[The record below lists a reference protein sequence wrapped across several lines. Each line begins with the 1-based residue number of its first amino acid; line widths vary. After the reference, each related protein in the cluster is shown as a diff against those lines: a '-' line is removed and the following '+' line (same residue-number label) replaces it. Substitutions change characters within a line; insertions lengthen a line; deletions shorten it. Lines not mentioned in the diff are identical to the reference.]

1 VYGSIQRP
9 NNTNMTFNN
18 TYEFYAYHP
27 KVKPSDFRPRGIQ
40 TCQDFNVIGSCVLSK
55 GKKQPGDFMYGD
67 IDMRRS
73 SGPDGAIALNGQF
86 KHLTP
91 SKQYTLQLRGDGAL
105 SIPLEDMDKSPLIK
119 TVGTFVTTEFGVK
132 EAALT
137 IPESSNV
144 TLWGEN
150 SMIGRSMWVV
160 DDGGNGVAK
169 CVIGIDAYPN
179 NFAHPPRK
187 FLSIEAAS
195 ALMYPPAWDALNGAK
210 REECT
215 PSATFKAEQATRSS
229 VNLAL
234 TADGLVANG
243 EYTLEI
249 HEYGDVSKV
258 GEVGRVFNP
267 KLWGS
272 QSTTI
277 EETWLDARIQGIKA
291 DANGKISYSASK
303 NFTLNGWES
312 IVGRSVVLYSK
323 GKLPQDGIAG
333 VIGISKY
340 DADASSDDSFFARLA
355 DKVKDAWK
363 KLPTSAK
370 WGGSAFVVLLLLAII
385 GGCTFCIMRRRQ
397 KHQEKIQGGPT
408 AGASSG
414 LAAQDGKEMS
424 ER

>member
-1 VYGSIQRP
+1 MTFNRNGYSGKYIVQWDFSAVGWNFQGNNMASQLPIQSIVYGSIQRP
-9 NNTNMTFNN
+9 DNTIMTFNN
-18 TYEFYAYHP
+18 TYEFYAYHA

-91 SKQYTLQLRGDGAL
+91 SKQCANTSTCSPGMHHVPGTHHTPGMHDAPGMHAGIHGRGICFATKALCRYTLQLRGDGAL

-277 EETWLDARIQGIKA
+277 KETWLDARIQGIKA

-303 NFTLNGWES
+303 NFTLNGWE
-312 IVGRSVVLYSK
+312 V
-323 GKLPQDGIAG
+323 
-333 VIGISKY
+333 
-340 DADASSDDSFFARLA
+340 
-355 DKVKDAWK
+355 
-363 KLPTSAK
+363 
-370 WGGSAFVVLLLLAII
+370 
-385 GGCTFCIMRRRQ
+385 
-397 KHQEKIQGGPT
+397 
-408 AGASSG
+408 
-414 LAAQDGKEMS
+414 LAATRLFQQFPAP
-424 ER
+424 